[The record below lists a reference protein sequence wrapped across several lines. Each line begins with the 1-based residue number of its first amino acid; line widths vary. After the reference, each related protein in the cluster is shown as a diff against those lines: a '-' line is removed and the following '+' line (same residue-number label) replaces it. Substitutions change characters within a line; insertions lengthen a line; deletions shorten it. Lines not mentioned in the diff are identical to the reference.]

1 MKSNTNSVKS
11 FEVDHRTLAPGL
23 YLRQTFRLGLFS
35 KVYIWDL
42 RLVAPQLAQN
52 EALSV
57 SVMHTLE
64 HFLAFHLKQD
74 KHVGSKII
82 SVNAMGCG
90 TGFYIETSS
99 NIGHDLIDALIRVV
113 TLPLESKEDIPCL
126 NEVQCGNPG
135 RYNVMGASMVLASAF
150 SILTNQLLV
159 RPF

>member
-113 TLPLESKEDIPCL
+113 TLPSNLRKIFL
-126 NEVQCGNPG
+126 
-135 RYNVMGASMVLASAF
+135 VLMKYSVV
-150 SILTNQLLV
+150 ILAVIMSWVLQWFLLLL
-159 RPF
+159 FLF